1 MSIDQHRKTSLD
13 GKRSSTTGAIH
24 YTRLI
29 GKYVVF
35 NPQENC
41 DMAMKCEASKLNNIA
56 WRHFSINLLRPV
68 YFRV

>member
-1 MSIDQHRKTSLD
+1 MYHGKKMSIDQHRNTSLD

-41 DMAMKCEASKLNNIA
+41 DMAMKSKLA
-56 WRHFSINLLRPV
+56 Q
-68 YFRV
+68 